1 MSEQEQDHGVD
12 RRGLF
17 RWIINGITGAIA
29 ATVAVVA
36 GGAFASPSFKQDSS
50 EWLPAGRILGLQ
62 PGEPRPVTLRVVRKQ
77 GYYEAVDHEV
87 VFLVR
92 GQDNKVRAIS
102 SICTHLGCHVHWDP
116 QNKLFQ
122 CPCHGGQYDITGKV
136 IGGPPPRPLATYST
150 RTDSDNQV
158 FVEL

>member
-1 MSEQEQDHGVD
+1 MSHQELEHGVD

-17 RWIINGITGAIA
+17 RWIINGVVGAIG
-29 ATVAVVA
+29 AVVA
-36 GGAFASPSFKQDSS
+36 VIAGGAVASPSFKQDST

-62 PGEPRPVTLRVVRKQ
+62 AGEPKPVTLRVIRKQ

-92 GQDNKVRAIS
+92 GADNNVQAIS
-102 SICTHLGCHVHWDP
+102 SVCTHLGCHVNWDP
-116 QNKLFQ
+116 QGRVFR
-122 CPCHGGQYDITGKV
+122 CPCHGGVYDITGKV
-136 IGGPPPRPLATYST
+136 TGGPPPRPLATYST
-150 RTDSDNQV
+150 RIDHDDQV